1 MCSFGVAF
9 LHQPRELKAREMLEK
24 LLEQAHC
31 LCHRFALLLGIQL
44 PKQLGQKDGQQPP
57 SRSHRLD
64 PGRPRRPPNFQAQA
78 NQFQLLTRYKQRINR
93 NLRRNPKQLRA
104 ERREQHARALEE
116 A

>member
-1 MCSFGVAF
+1 
-9 LHQPRELKAREMLEK
+9 MLEK

-57 SRSHRLD
+57 SRSHRPD

-93 NLRRNPKQLRA
+93 DLRRNPKQLRA

-116 A
+116 AWLFAQLSLRKGLPCETE